1 LQKPDA
7 ALACISGVELLV
19 IFVIFANSS
28 KADPD
33 LSREDYY
40 AVAAAGSVS
49 ASPSKPVAD
58 LLPCC
63 PASGKDHRHV
73 VGLTTWLTM
82 QDGGR
87 SKERQRC
94 MRVRW
99 RVRDH
104 RLDQGVVR
112 VHCKDVQRVG

>member
-7 ALACISGVELLV
+7 ARLHFGGRITRNLCYICELLQ
-19 IFVIFANSS
+19 
-28 KADPD
+28 ADPD